1 MKKTMM
7 STYTR
12 LLGFAKPLS
21 RYAVPYFFYS
31 VLHALF
37 NTFTYTMIIPIIGT
51 LFSEG
56 YVFTPTYEFP
66 AIELNTDCLNS
77 ALNYFYTLAFGEEY
91 RVTWLL
97 AL

>member
-1 MKKTMM
+1 M
-7 STYTR
+7 STYMR

-51 LFSEG
+51 LFSEEG
-56 YVFTPTYEFP
+56 YIFTPTYELP
-66 AIELNTDCLNS
+66 ALELNTKCLDGVI
-77 ALNYFYTLAFGEEY
+77 NYFYTAAFGTEF
-91 RVTWLL
+91 VTTHLL
-97 AL
+97 ALL

>member
-56 YVFTPTYEFP
+56 
-66 AIELNTDCLNS
+66 
-77 ALNYFYTLAFGEEY
+77 
-91 RVTWLL
+91 
-97 AL
+97 